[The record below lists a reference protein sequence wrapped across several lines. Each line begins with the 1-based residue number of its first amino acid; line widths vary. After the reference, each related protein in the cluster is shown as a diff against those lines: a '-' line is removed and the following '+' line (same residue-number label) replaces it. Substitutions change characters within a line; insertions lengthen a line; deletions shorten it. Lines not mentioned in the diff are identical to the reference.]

1 MKYFLDFEFTSSSE
15 LDVDVV
21 CGVLQSSEG
30 LITSYWMF
38 RDIEAQDNFRKKMK
52 EIEGQTLI
60 AFGALAECR
69 ALQSLGIDPLKYKWI
84 DLYVEW
90 RQLKNHNDR
99 FNFGWVKN
107 SSGETVLSKPYSV
120 RHDCHTETGFSLA
133 DCILHLLKIDINTS
147 NKDQMRE
154 LILSKHEESS
164 KFSNDEQ
171 KEVLEY
177 CKDDVSYLPAVYL
190 KIVGFYKR
198 FFESDRFDVMLQRG
212 RFISALSRCE
222 HIGTPVD
229 MNALEN
235 LAGNYVDILKE
246 VYNSIDR
253 LPKN

>member
-30 LITSYWMF
+30 LTTSYWMF
-38 RDIEAQDNFRKKMK
+38 RDKESQDNFRGKMK

-60 AFGALAECR
+60 AFGASAECR

-107 SSGETVLSKPYSV
+107 SSGETVLSKPNSIH
-120 RHDCHTETGFSLA
+120 HDCHTETGFSLA
-133 DCILHLLKIDINTS
+133 DCVLHLLKIDINTVH
-147 NKDQMRE
+147 KDQMRD
-154 LILSKHEESS
+154 LILSKREDSSIFSSEE
-164 KFSNDEQ
+164 Q
-171 KEVLEY
+171 LAVIRY
-177 CKDDVSYLPAVYL
+177 CEDDVNHLSEVYS
-190 KIVGFYKR
+190 KMIGFYQR
-198 FFESDRFDVMLQRG
+198 FFESDRVEVMLERG
-212 RFISALSRCE
+212 RFIAALSRCE

-235 LAGNYVDILKE
+235 LAGNYIVRYLG
-246 VYNSIDR
+246 R
-253 LPKN
+253 